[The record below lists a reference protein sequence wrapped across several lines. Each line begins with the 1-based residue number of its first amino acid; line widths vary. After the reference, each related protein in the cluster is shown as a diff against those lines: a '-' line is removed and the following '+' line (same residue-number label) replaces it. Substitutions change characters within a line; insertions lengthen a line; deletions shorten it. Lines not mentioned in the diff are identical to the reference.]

1 MGGRDEIPRF
11 SSPLPSAQK
20 QRQQWNRSTWIY
32 SSLNV
37 VIKYIIISS
46 PLSRF
51 SLATVVLSPVTVS
64 SVHDWKSVDSGSR
77 DEYTYSWRGGETE
90 GNLLSPHRLEAF
102 PLEPRLKECMSIWL
116 ALYSVLCGIWDAMCV
131 LIRILKKSLAIS
143 PYAMKLSSSN
153 APPTTFWNHIFR
165 HH

>member
-77 DEYTYSWRGGETE
+77 DEDTYSWRGGETE

-102 PLEPRLKECMSIWL
+102 PLEPRLKG
-116 ALYSVLCGIWDAMCV
+116 ALVVKGWSWDYVDV
-131 LIRILKKSLAIS
+131 LIRILKESLAIS

-153 APPTTFWNHIFR
+153 APSTTFWNHIFR

>member
-1 MGGRDEIPRF
+1 EQGRDEIPRF
-11 SSPLPSAQK
+11 SSPLPSAQT

-37 VIKYIIISS
+37 VNKYIIISS

-77 DEYTYSWRGGETE
+77 FKAMKTPTHGGVEK
-90 GNLLSPHRLEAF
+90 PKVIFF
-102 PLEPRLKECMSIWL
+102 PLIGSKRSRWSHDLSQE
-116 ALYSVLCGIWDAMCV
+116 GIFLPLF